1 MKEVAS
7 VTTSGG
13 TERRKDAFIEQA
25 AFKTSRRCRRRKI
38 APAVENRGEETG
50 LGGRC

>member
-7 VTTSGG
+7 VTTGAG
-13 TERRKDAFIEQA
+13 TERRKDTFIEQA
-25 AFKTSRRCRRRKI
+25 VFKTSRWCRRRKI

-50 LGGRC
+50 LGGRH